1 MRGPCAADVV
11 TEIGL
16 DLVLHSGEEDRHPGK
31 KQFQRCGEHSRTG
44 VPKLLGP
51 RDWVHG
57 RQFFH
62 GAGGQVGE
70 VVSGLGG
77 NASR

>member
-51 RDWVHG
+51 RD
-57 RQFFH
+57 
-62 GAGGQVGE
+62 
-70 VVSGLGG
+70 
-77 NASR
+77 